1 METITCDNC
10 KKEFKIYNCYAKEL
24 RKGNLFKYERIYKK
38 NKYRN
43 TITYYKNIRFSSK
56 KEKSRYIELKQ
67 LEKAGI
73 INELELQP
81 KFLLLDT
88 IHYKGKTYPKTYY
101 KADFK
106 YFDNEKVKYIV
117 EDVKSPITAK
127 DKAYRLKI
135 KMLLTKYP
143 DIEFVEVI

>member
-1 METITCDNC
+1 MTSSKYKPIGTYLKYHNT
-10 KKEFKIYNCYAKEL
+10 KVIYNGIK
-24 RKGNLFKYERIYKK
+24 FD
-38 NKYRN
+38 
-43 TITYYKNIRFSSK
+43 SK
-56 KEKSRYIELKQ
+56 KERDRYIQLKQ
-67 LEKAGI
+67 LHSLGQIES
-73 INELELQP
+73 LELQP

-88 IHYKGKTYPKTYY
+88 VHYKDKTYPKTYY

-106 YFDNEKVKYIV
+106 YFDNQKGKYII

-127 DKAYRLKI
+127 DKVYRLKI

>member
-1 METITCDNC
+1 M
-10 KKEFKIYNCYAKEL
+10 KEYT
-24 RKGNLFKYERIYKK
+24 KK

-73 INELELQP
+73 IKELELQP

-106 YFDNEKVKYIV
+106 YFDNEKGKYII
-117 EDVKSPITAK
+117 EDIKSPITAK
-127 DKAYRLKI
+127 DKVYRLKI
-135 KMLLTKYP
+135 KMLLAKYP
-143 DIEFVEVI
+143 DIDFVEVI

>member
-1 METITCDNC
+1 MIRSKEWLSPMAYGNKYHN
-10 KKEFKIYNCYAKEL
+10 KKVIYNGIK
-24 RKGNLFKYERIYKK
+24 FD
-38 NKYRN
+38 
-43 TITYYKNIRFSSK
+43 SK
-56 KEKSRYIELKQ
+56 KERTRYITLKQ

-73 INELELQP
+73 IKELELQP

-88 IHYKGKTYPKTYY
+88 VHYKDKTYPKTYY

-106 YFDNEKVKYIV
+106 YFDNEKGKYIV

-127 DKAYRLKI
+127 DKVYRLKI

-143 DIEFVEVI
+143 DIDFIEVI

>member
-1 METITCDNC
+1 MIRS
-10 KKEFKIYNCYAKEL
+10 KEL
-24 RKGNLFKYERIYKK
+24 RKLYSKNQQFTKKTSDLSPSATKYHNTKVIYDGIK
-38 NKYRN
+38 
-43 TITYYKNIRFSSK
+43 FDSK
-56 KEKSRYIELKQ
+56 KEKTRFITLKQ

-73 INELELQP
+73 IKELELQP

-106 YFDNEKVKYIV
+106 YFDNEKGKYIV
-117 EDVKSPITAK
+117 EDIKSPITAK
-127 DKAYRLKI
+127 DKVYRLKI

-143 DIEFVEVI
+143 DIEFREII

>member
-1 METITCDNC
+1 MIIKNTNVINGKLCNNSKYHN
-10 KKEFKIYNCYAKEL
+10 KKV
-24 RKGNLFKYERIYKK
+24 IYKGIK
-38 NKYRN
+38 
-43 TITYYKNIRFSSK
+43 FDSK
-56 KEKSRYIELKQ
+56 KERDKYIELNQ

-73 INELELQP
+73 IKELELQP

-106 YFDNEKVKYIV
+106 YFDNEKGKYIV

-127 DKAYRLKI
+127 DKVYRLKI
-135 KMLLTKYP
+135 KMLLAKYP
-143 DIEFVEVI
+143 DIDFVEVI

>member
-1 METITCDNC
+1 MIKSKEWEEIWQREEDHI
-10 KKEFKIYNCYAKEL
+10 KKTSGLSPMAYGNKYHNKKVIYNGIK
-24 RKGNLFKYERIYKK
+24 FD
-38 NKYRN
+38 
-43 TITYYKNIRFSSK
+43 SK
-56 KEKSRYIELKQ
+56 KERDRYIKLKLYQ
-67 LEKAGI
+67 SIGKI
-73 INELELQP
+73 KYLELQP

-106 YFDNEKVKYIV
+106 YFDINMGKYIV

-135 KMLLTKYP
+135 KMLLVKYP

>member
-1 METITCDNC
+1 MIMKNTNVINGKLCNNSKYHN
-10 KKEFKIYNCYAKEL
+10 KKVIYNGIK
-24 RKGNLFKYERIYKK
+24 FD
-38 NKYRN
+38 
-43 TITYYKNIRFSSK
+43 SK
-56 KEKSRYIELKQ
+56 KEKSRYITLKQ
-67 LEKAGI
+67 LERAGI
-73 INELELQP
+73 IKDLELQP

-106 YFDNEKVKYIV
+106 YFDNEKGKYIV
-117 EDVKSPITAK
+117 EDVKSLITAK

-143 DIEFVEVI
+143 DVDFVEVI

>member
-1 METITCDNC
+1 MI
-10 KKEFKIYNCYAKEL
+10 I
-24 RKGNLFKYERIYKK
+24 K
-38 NKYRN
+38 NKYHN
-43 TITYYKNIRFSSK
+43 TKVIYNGIKFDSK
-56 KEKSRYIELKQ
+56 KERARFITLKQ

-73 INELELQP
+73 IKELELQP

-106 YFDNEKVKYIV
+106 YFNNEKGKYIV
-117 EDVKSPITAK
+117 EDVKSSITAK
-127 DKAYRLKI
+127 DKVYRLKI

-143 DIEFVEVI
+143 DIDFVEVI